1 MKPAAL
7 LVLALAA
14 GAAAAAAPPSKTF
27 DRTEALRPTGSVTL
41 ETHNGTVDIRTWDR
55 PQIEIHAVIEA
66 PDRTTFDVR
75 RLESTTVD
83 VRTSGDSVWIA
94 SRYPAASWYS
104 WFDASPVIHYT
115 ITAPR
120 TARWTLRDHNA
131 RADVHDVRAAVRI
144 EMHNGSAHLTGL
156 DGPLEVE
163 AHNGEVTADLVS
175 FHGADLTSHNGSVEL
190 ALPSTAAFRLH
201 ADSWR
206 GAVQSDF
213 PVSVDE
219 WGPRRSRNLD
229 AAVGTGGP
237 TLRFST
243 HGGRLRLVSKKAAG

>member
-1 MKPAAL
+1 MKAAAL
-7 LVLALAA
+7 LAAALVA
-14 GAAAAAAPPSKTF
+14 GAVAAAAPPSKTF
-27 DRTEALRPTGSVTL
+27 DRTEALPATGSVTL

-66 PDRTTFDVR
+66 PDGTTLDTR
-75 RLESTTVD
+75 RLEGTTVD

-94 SRYPAASWYS
+94 SRYPTESWYS
-104 WFDASPVIHYT
+104 WFGGNPVIHYT
-115 ITAPR
+115 ITAPH

-131 RADVHDVRAAVRI
+131 RVDIKDVRAAVRV
-144 EMHNGSAHLTGL
+144 ETHNGSVHLTGL

-201 ADSWR
+201 ADTWR

-213 PVSVDE
+213 PVAVNA

-229 AAVGTGGP
+229 AAVGAGGP